1 MPFMPRDP
9 RQYRPGNPGQ
19 EWLNQLRSGGR
30 ITASLPLLDATGSF
44 TDRLKAPGW
53 RERQAAG
60 QRARAA
66 SGTYAEPQSRIP
78 GAPTPGTLQAS
89 ARPSA
94 TPSVASVISSL
105 RPRGQGF
112 IEEVAQGPPMTD
124 RPPERVYPNPL
135 APGGYS
141 PMPGAA
147 PSAPP
152 DRTDV
157 GDGGGGGG
165 FGGYVGAPGFGTAL
179 IGAGGA
185 MMEAAGQPGATFG
198 GSLGTG
204 LKGFA
209 AERARYGASEAARR
223 QAAQAGQTPPQELRD
238 RQNTVRA
245 MLAQRQIPQD
255 QWPQYLARV
264 VTQKGYEGVLDELAP
279 PGAADPTTATARNRD
294 ITDMQAARATVR
306 GLITDGVPED
316 DPRMIAAKQA
326 VNDWELQLGITQLPQ
341 VTPQT
346 ADRRNW
352 DHYVEL
358 KQAEDP
364 TWVPTAAE
372 YQTFQTETPS
382 QYGPNMPGPGQLAAE
397 TRRIASYDD
406 WFIGGRGAQ
415 FEKNLDTFNEVLFDL
430 DARIADGQ
438 IQGSSDWDNDD
449 GSGFFQAMKGALV
462 SRRPFMAAAL
472 TADDTN
478 TLDLVRAV
486 VFQSL
491 KETLGGQF
499 AEREAENLVRAAYN
513 PMLPPEVN
521 RRRIRR
527 LMTELRSTDHYM
539 NSMAEYYHRT
549 GELAFYTHENAE
561 DAWDLAVETGEVA
574 GLGSSVINP
583 LEYGGLGEE
592 EIAAAME
599 FDLGNLTQAQRD
611 SLAYKL
617 SGGQPYAN
625 LEQALDPLAYQM
637 IEAIR
642 RMGRR

>member
-1 MPFMPRDP
+1 M
-9 RQYRPGNPGQ
+9 Q
-19 EWLNQLRSGGR
+19 
-30 ITASLPLLDATGSF
+30 
-44 TDRLKAPGW
+44 
-53 RERQAAG
+53 
-60 QRARAA
+60 
-66 SGTYAEPQSRIP
+66 
-78 GAPTPGTLQAS
+78 
-89 ARPSA
+89 
-94 TPSVASVISSL
+94 
-105 RPRGQGF
+105 
-112 IEEVAQGPPMTD
+112 EVAQGPTYGTVPD
-124 RPPERVYPNPL
+124 YGPERVYPNPL

-185 MMEAAGQPGATFG
+185 MMEAAGKPGATFG

-209 AERARYGASEAARR
+209 AERARFQTSEAARQR
-223 QAAQAGQTPPQELRD
+223 TAQAGQTTPEELRN

-294 ITDMQAARATVR
+294 ITDMQAARATLQ

-326 VNDWELQLGITQLPQ
+326 VNDWELQLGITQLAQ
-341 VTPQT
+341 VPTPT
-346 ADRRNW
+346 ADIRNW
-352 DHYVEL
+352 ERYVEL

-382 QYGPNMPGPGQLAAE
+382 QYGPRIPGPGQYAAE
-397 TRRIASYDD
+397 TRRIAAYDD
-406 WFIGGRGAQ
+406 WFGTGGEAGRGAL
-415 FEKNLDTFNEVLFDL
+415 FAKNLDTFNEVMNDL
-430 DARIADGQ
+430 DARIAAGDLP
-438 IQGSSDWDNDD
+438 GSSDWDNDD

-462 SRRPFMAAAL
+462 SRMPFMGAAL

-499 AEREAENLVRAAYN
+499 AEREATALVQAAYN

-521 RRRIRR
+521 RRRILR

-561 DAWDLAVETGEVA
+561 RAWDLAVQTGEVA
-574 GLGSSVINP
+574 GLGSSVIDP

-592 EIAAAME
+592 ESAAAMAH
-599 FDLGNLTQAQRD
+599 DLGNLTPAQRT

-617 SGGQPYAN
+617 SGGTPFAN
-625 LEQALDPLAYQM
+625 LEQTLNPLAYQM
-637 IEAIR
+637 VLAIR
-642 RMGRR
+642 RLGR